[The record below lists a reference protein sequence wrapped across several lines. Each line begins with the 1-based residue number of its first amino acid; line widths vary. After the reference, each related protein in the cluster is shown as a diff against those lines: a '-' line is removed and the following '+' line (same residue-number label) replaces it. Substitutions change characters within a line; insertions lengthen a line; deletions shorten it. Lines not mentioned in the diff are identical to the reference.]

1 MGFPPKP
8 HTPTH
13 PPPFSFQGS
22 PPPSLLPGPWPHQ
35 SLLWTHGADPAGLS
49 SWGEGDACSPLPH
62 PAIYPSSQQQELWV
76 TPTQCSYATSLSFS

>member
-13 PPPFSFQGS
+13 PPPLQLPGI